1 MPVSLLPAIGFTL
14 TIPSTASFV
23 AVDDI
28 TFGANALSFPDNCR
42 TVVVYNMGSTDRILV
57 KFMLTSQAISALM
70 DVNSSTVIPALSSMT
85 FDVGVLMERASV
97 SNTSPINLF
106 LKTESGVNIPVNVT
120 YLMGKGSSLP

>member
-14 TIPSTASFV
+14 TIPSTTSLV

-28 TFGANALSFPDNCR
+28 TFGANAFPVPDNCR
-42 TVVVYNMGSTDRILV
+42 TVVVYNMGSKDRILV
-57 KFMLTSQAISALM
+57 KFMLTDRAISALM
-70 DVNSSTVIPALSSMT
+70 DVNSSTVLPELSSMT
-85 FDVGVLMERASV
+85 FDVGVLMERSAV
-97 SNTSPINLF
+97 SNESPVNLF

>member
-28 TFGANALSFPDNCR
+28 NFGANALAFPDNCR
-42 TVVVYNMGSTDRILV
+42 TVVVYNMSSTDRILV

-106 LKTESGVNIPVNVT
+106 LKTESRVNITVNVT